1 MDTRIILDYIRRWAW
16 GYGVAILLYLAYGFY
31 TGRQPVI
38 TILFMMFFLTIGIA
52 PELQRQGPLWMHR
65 TLPVR
70 EQVLMRT
77 VWWLAVVMPVI
88 TLATCFLPALAFGL
102 VTGRSNTATTHLIT
116 FIAAGFLLTSVSFLY
131 LNLGNFEWKS
141 RLVRGYV
148 VLGATLL
155 MFTGMFFV
163 VTSELD
169 WNAMHLRLGLIVTA
183 PLLVML
189 SYVFAPHVMSAAGP
203 NTNGQ
208 RTLQPGK
215 SQTKNTMSMRDR
227 ILATP
232 SGRALV
238 GGLFLPGLALCM
250 HLIVAQQLVWWNLPA
265 GHKFMVW
272 GIGMLPFL
280 LYLGSTPH
288 MTSFRGMASLPISRT
303 RRTLT
308 FVRLPVAAVVP
319 LVMFLTTLAVF
330 AKTNSTGY
338 LQLTAV
344 VLSDERLCRHSA
356 SCSRWICGRNFW
368 RNRNVSGADSTV
380 GVCRNSGNTEF
391 IHPGHPDTTER
402 DHAHLPMDSPFTE
415 PADQRVSPG
424 LVSPG
429 TPTRVATK
437 RNHTAL

>member
-1 MDTRIILDYIRRWAW
+1 MDTRIMLDYIRRQAW
-16 GYGVAILLYLAYGFY
+16 GYGAAILLYLAYGFY
-31 TGRQPVI
+31 TGKQPVI
-38 TILFMMFFLTIGIA
+38 TMLFMMFFLIIGIA
-52 PELQRQGPLWMHR
+52 PELQRQGPLWLHR

-88 TLATCFLPALAFGL
+88 TLATSFLPALAFGL

-163 VTSELD
+163 VASELD

-250 HLIVAQQLVWWNLPA
+250 HLIVAQQLGQFDWWNLPA

-344 VLSDERLCRHSA
+344 VLYCLMSAYVGIALRVRGGSVAAIFGVIVMSQVLIVRLVFAGIAAIPSLSTLDILIPLSVIMLTCLWIHHSL
-356 SCSRWICGRNFW
+356 SRQTNAYR
-368 RNRNVSGADSTV
+368 
-380 GVCRNSGNTEF
+380 
-391 IHPGHPDTTER
+391 R
-402 DHAHLPMDSPFTE
+402 DWFLP
-415 PADQRVSPG
+415 ALQRG
-424 LVSPG
+424 
-429 TPTRVATK
+429 
-437 RNHTAL
+437 